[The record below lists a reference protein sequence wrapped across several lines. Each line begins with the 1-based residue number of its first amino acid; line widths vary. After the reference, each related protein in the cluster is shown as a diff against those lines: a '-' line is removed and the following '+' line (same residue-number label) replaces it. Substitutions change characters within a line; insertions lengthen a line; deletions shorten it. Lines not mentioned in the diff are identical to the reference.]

1 MHRVPGFKAWLFS
14 CCLLIAPWAALAEAG
29 FSEGLLFRIQG
40 SDGTAS
46 YLFGTIHS
54 EDPRVTK
61 LPQQVRA
68 AFDASATLALEVDM
82 GPLSLLSAAGAMML
96 EEGQDLHSL
105 VGDATYERC
114 RETAKRL
121 GLPESVLNRYKPW
134 AVAVLFSLPPADSGQ
149 FLDLLLYQAA
159 SARAKKI
166 VGLETVDEQLGTFD
180 GLSMTD
186 QIALLEDAIEN
197 IEQLPK
203 LLEALVSTYLRRDL
217 RGLAELSLENFQGD
231 SEIIGRFQEAAIF
244 SRNRRMVDRLTP
256 YIERGGVFAAVGALH
271 LPGEQG
277 MLNLLQQ
284 RGYPVEKRY

>member
-61 LPQQVRA
+61 LPQQV
-68 AFDASATLALEVDM
+68 
-82 GPLSLLSAAGAMML
+82 
-96 EEGQDLHSL
+96 
-105 VGDATYERC
+105 
-114 RETAKRL
+114 AKRL

>member
-159 SARAKKI
+159 STRAKKI

>member
-1 MHRVPGFKAWLFS
+1 MRRVPGFKAWLFL
-14 CCLLIAPWAALAEAG
+14 CCLLIAPLAALAEAG
-29 FSEGLLFRIQG
+29 FSEGLLFRVQG

-82 GPLSLLSAAGAMML
+82 DPLSLLSAAGAMML

-134 AVAVLFSLPPADSGQ
+134 AVAVLFSLPPVDSGQ

-159 SARAKKI
+159 SARAKTI

-203 LLEALVSTYLRRDL
+203 LLEALISTYLRRDL
-217 RGLAELSLENFQGD
+217 RGLTELSLENFQGD
-231 SEIIGRFQEAAIF
+231 SEIMGRFQEAAIF